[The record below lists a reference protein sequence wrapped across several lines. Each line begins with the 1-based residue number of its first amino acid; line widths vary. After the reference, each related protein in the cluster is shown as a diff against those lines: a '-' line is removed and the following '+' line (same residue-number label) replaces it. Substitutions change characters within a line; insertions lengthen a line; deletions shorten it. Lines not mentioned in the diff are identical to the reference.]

1 MLTQAKCWT
10 RQLASQVFHLNKNRH
25 KKIRDC
31 DHDTCK
37 SSHITH
43 VNQDETIHLACHHR
57 AVLFFATKPNLCVTE
72 SRQGTGCDGSME
84 QKQTQE
90 ERVYLW
96 WSHILRGYVFVVMHT
111 RMLFHAWLQTGRG
124 VMDYGQIYQHS
135 CFTRIITIILLF
147 SPTVSSFK
155 EGAIEPLPVNRWET
169 FRIKETGCHLSTYL
183 VRVL

>member
-1 MLTQAKCWT
+1 MTT
-10 RQLASQVFHLNKNRH
+10 
-25 KKIRDC
+25 
-31 DHDTCK
+31 
-37 SSHITH
+37 TH
-43 VNQDETIHLACHHR
+43 VNHR
-57 AVLFFATKPNLCVTE
+57 TSHTWTRMKQFIWHATTGLFCFFATKPNLQCVTE
-72 SRQGTGCDGSME
+72 SRQGTGCDGS
-84 QKQTQE
+84 E

-124 VMDYGQIYQHS
+124 VMDYGQIYQPS

-169 FRIKETGCHLSTYL
+169 FRIKETGCHLSTL
-183 VRVL
+183 TSKSFVIKNRWKGCPEFFVSTINNL